1 MGIVAWGLGAIPG
14 LFLIPA
20 LLIYLFTDSSSEER
34 RFNRE
39 AARKA
44 LNWQITALIIY
55 VVGFILILALI
66 GILILSAIQL
76 INTIVCIIGAIKTSQ
91 GISWDAPYTLEVV
104 K

>member
-1 MGIVAWGLGAIPG
+1 MGILAWGLGAIPG

-20 LLIYLFTDSSSEER
+20 LIIYLLTDSSSDER

-39 AARKA
+39 AARSA

-55 VVGFILILALI
+55 CIGFILLIAVI
-66 GILILSAIQL
+66 GIFILSAIQL
-76 INTIVCIIGAIKTSQ
+76 INTIMCIVGAIKTSQ
-91 GISWDAPYTLEVV
+91 QISWDAPCAIEVV